1 MTSAG
6 SWPAASGRSPAPT
19 SPSWIRSRWGSLAA
33 GPVTL
38 PELFE
43 IAPADH
49 HPIVRTR
56 MRGVDVKRLLEE
68 QFSRAEPLRVHVSGL
83 SYQSDRS
90 PPAGGRVTDVEL
102 AGGRPLEPGRSH
114 TVAASELLATGERFA
129 TFRGQDWALRP
140 VGTEVEA
147 LVAEVER
154 RPAGFR

>member
-1 MTSAG
+1 M
-6 SWPAASGRSPAPT
+6 
-19 SPSWIRSRWGSLAA
+19 
-33 GPVTL
+33 
-38 PELFE
+38 
-43 IAPADH
+43 APAD

-102 AGGRPLEPGRSH
+102 AGGRPLEPGRSY

-129 TFRGQDWALRP
+129 TFRGRDWALRP